1 MTKATKPALPSVS
14 RRLAQMGER
23 LRLARLRRQFSA
35 QTVAA
40 RARITRA
47 TLYRVEQGD
56 PGVSMRNYASVLAVL
71 QLDGDLDLVARDDVL
86 GRRLQD
92 LAIAPRRRAP
102 RNSPAGSDSGG
113 GS

>member
-1 MTKATKPALPSVS
+1 MTKTIKPALPSVS

-23 LRLARLRRQFSA
+23 LRLARLRRRLPA
-35 QTVAA
+35 QTVAT

-56 PGVSMRNYASVLAVL
+56 PSVSMRNYASVLAVL

-92 LAIAPRRRAP
+92 LEITPRRRAP
-102 RNSPAGSDSGG
+102 RRSSSKPDSGG
-113 GS
+113 GP